1 MISKKE
7 LMLRIVDLEMLTN
20 CQEEELLELS
30 KKIEELEGKKKAK
43 KTVKKK

>member
-1 MISKKE
+1 MISKRE
-7 LMLRIVDLEMLTN
+7 LMLRIVDLEMVTIRLEEDLMELT
-20 CQEEELLELS
+20 